1 MDEAQET
8 RQQELARL
16 MLDKARQDLALV
28 RVVAESPDVADE
40 IVGFHAQ
47 QAIEKSIKAAL
58 TRRGREY
65 RYTHDLSV
73 LYSQAE
79 DAGISPPGSLDDIDQ
94 FTDFAVQFRY
104 ALLQTQDLDRAVSAV
119 LAMQFVEWAYLIVET
134 PIQRSD
140 EAVDSDQPTEPTR

>member
-1 MDEAQET
+1 MDEAQNM

-16 MLDKARQDLALV
+16 MLQKARQDLALV
-28 RVVAESPDVADE
+28 RTVAESPDVADE

-58 TRRGREY
+58 TRRGLEY

-79 DAGISPPGSLDDIDQ
+79 DAGTYPPGSLDDVEQ

-104 ALLQTQDLDRAVSAV
+104 ALFQGQDLDRTASAT
-119 LAMQFVEWAYLIVET
+119 LAAQFVAWAHQVVES
-134 PIQRSD
+134 PIQ
-140 EAVDSDQPTEPTR
+140 EADH